1 MHRNHVANRKKNK
14 TNPKKQT
21 NKKKRNTLLPEV
33 LLLRYVSCACGKSN
47 GLSEISETASKAP
60 DVHYHLTST

>member
-1 MHRNHVANRKKNK
+1 MLQTGKKQNKTKKKNK
-14 TNPKKQT
+14 L
-21 NKKKRNTLLPEV
+21 KKKRNTLLTEV